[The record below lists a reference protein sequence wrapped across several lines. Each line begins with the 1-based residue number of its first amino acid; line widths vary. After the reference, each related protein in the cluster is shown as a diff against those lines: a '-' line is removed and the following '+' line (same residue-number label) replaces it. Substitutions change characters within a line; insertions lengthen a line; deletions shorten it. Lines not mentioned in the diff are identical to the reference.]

1 MNPGSDNISGG
12 SGSGVSLAALR
23 ESFASLYASLEN
35 MREIEGPEL
44 HTRYVA
50 LFGEENLTLFSL
62 AVEATEL
69 RSLVRLVQASAPL
82 DDAAKERIRREA
94 KASTAPY
101 RRRMEL
107 RSMEYIVSDMAG
119 CAVKRR
125 DELLL
130 SLLKRASVMV
140 FATNIPRPVAR
151 GLFGRLETLF
161 SNRDVEGMRS
171 LVEELKAESAAC
183 DRDDDN
189 ERRERASLEKAI
201 AITRAEIDELNMT
214 YPYIMRSRLAEKSWI
229 RLEHE
234 RLQREIANL
243 RLKLDELSARV
254 RELGF

>member
-23 ESFASLYASLEN
+23 ESFASLYAALEN

-69 RSLVRLVQASAPL
+69 RSLVRLAQASAPL

-107 RSMEYIVSDMAG
+107 RSMEYIVSDMGG
-119 CAVKRR
+119 CAGKRR
-125 DELLL
+125 DEMLL

-140 FATNIPRPVAR
+140 FATDIPRPGAR
-151 GLFGRLETLF
+151 SLFGRLETLF
-161 SNRDVEGMRS
+161 RNRDVEGMRS
-171 LVEELKAESAAC
+171 LIEELKADCAAC
-183 DRDDDN
+183 ARDDDN

-214 YPYIMRSRLAEKSWI
+214 YPYIMRSRLAEESWV

-234 RLQREIANL
+234 RLQREIASL
-243 RLKLDELSARV
+243 RVKVSELTLQAS
-254 RELGF
+254 GFGF

>member
-23 ESFASLYASLEN
+23 ESFASLYAALEN

-69 RSLVRLVQASAPL
+69 RSLVRLAQASAPL
-82 DDAAKERIRREA
+82 DDADKERIRREA

-107 RSMEYIVSDMAG
+107 RSMEYIVSDMGG
-119 CAVKRR
+119 CAGKRR
-125 DELLL
+125 DEMLL

-140 FATNIPRPVAR
+140 FATDIPRPGAR
-151 GLFGRLETLF
+151 SLFGRLETLF
-161 SNRDVEGMRS
+161 RNRDVEGMRS
-171 LVEELKAESAAC
+171 LIEELKADCAAC
-183 DRDDDN
+183 ARDDDN

-214 YPYIMRSRLAEKSWI
+214 YPYIMRSRLAEESWV

-234 RLQREIANL
+234 RLQREIASL
-243 RLKLDELSARV
+243 RVKVSELTLQAS
-254 RELGF
+254 GFGF

>member
-23 ESFASLYASLEN
+23 ESFASLYAALEN

-69 RSLVRLVQASAPL
+69 RSLVRLAQASAPL

-107 RSMEYIVSDMAG
+107 RSMEYIVSDMGG
-119 CAVKRR
+119 CAGKRR
-125 DELLL
+125 DEMLL

-140 FATNIPRPVAR
+140 FATDIPRPGAR
-151 GLFGRLETLF
+151 SLFGRLETLF
-161 SNRDVEGMRS
+161 RNRDVEGMRS
-171 LVEELKAESAAC
+171 LIEELKADCA
-183 DRDDDN
+183 RDDDN

-214 YPYIMRSRLAEKSWI
+214 YPYIMRSRLAEESWV

-234 RLQREIANL
+234 RLQREIASL
-243 RLKLDELSARV
+243 RVKVSELTLQAS
-254 RELGF
+254 GFGF

>member
-23 ESFASLYASLEN
+23 ESFASLYAALEN

-69 RSLVRLVQASAPL
+69 RSLVRLAQASAPL

-107 RSMEYIVSDMAG
+107 RSMEYIVSDMGG
-119 CAVKRR
+119 CAGKRR
-125 DELLL
+125 DEMLL

-140 FATNIPRPVAR
+140 FATDIPRPGAR
-151 GLFGRLETLF
+151 SLFGRLETLF
-161 SNRDVEGMRS
+161 RNRDVEGMRS
-171 LVEELKAESAAC
+171 LIEELKADCAAC
-183 DRDDDN
+183 ARDDDN

-201 AITRAEIDELNMT
+201 AITRAEIDGLDMT
-214 YPYIMRSRLAEKSWI
+214 YPYIMRSRLAEESWV

-234 RLQREIANL
+234 RLQREIASL
-243 RLKLDELSARV
+243 RVKVSELTLQAS
-254 RELGF
+254 GFGF

>member
-1 MNPGSDNISGG
+1 
-12 SGSGVSLAALR
+12 
-23 ESFASLYASLEN
+23 
-35 MREIEGPEL
+35 
-44 HTRYVA
+44 
-50 LFGEENLTLFSL
+50 
-62 AVEATEL
+62 
-69 RSLVRLVQASAPL
+69 
-82 DDAAKERIRREA
+82 
-94 KASTAPY
+94 
-101 RRRMEL
+101 
-107 RSMEYIVSDMAG
+107 MEYIVSDMAG

-183 DRDDDN
+183 VRDDDN

-214 YPYIMRSRLAEKSWI
+214 YPYIMRSRLAEESWV

-234 RLQREIANL
+234 RLQREIASL
-243 RLKLDELSARV
+243 RVKVSELTLQAS
-254 RELGF
+254 GFGF

>member
-107 RSMEYIVSDMAG
+107 RSMEYIVSDMGG
-119 CAVKRR
+119 CAGKRR
-125 DELLL
+125 DEMLL
-130 SLLKRASVMV
+130 SLLK
-140 FATNIPRPVAR
+140 
-151 GLFGRLETLF
+151 
-161 SNRDVEGMRS
+161 
-171 LVEELKAESAAC
+171 
-183 DRDDDN
+183 
-189 ERRERASLEKAI
+189 RASLEKAI

>member
-23 ESFASLYASLEN
+23 ESFASLYAALEN

-69 RSLVRLVQASAPL
+69 RSLVRLAQVSAPL

-119 CAVKRR
+119 YAGKRR
-125 DELLL
+125 DGMLL

-140 FATNIPRPVAR
+140 FATDIPRPATR
-151 GLFGRLETLF
+151 SLFGRLETLF
-161 SNRDVEGMRS
+161 RNRDLEGMRS
-171 LVEELKAESAAC
+171 LVEELKADCAASA
-183 DRDDDN
+183 RDDDN

-214 YPYIMRSRLAEKSWI
+214 YPYIMRSRLAEQNWI

-234 RLQREIANL
+234 RLQREIASL
-243 RLKLDELSARV
+243 RVKVSELALQAS
-254 RELGF
+254 GFGF